1 MEEKFLLNK
10 KIIVLA
16 IFLVSLFAV
25 SVVSAAE
32 NSTNNAMDVD
42 SNSEVSTISAS
53 NYSII
58 DVVNIEKAED
68 NTICV
73 NETNDVSVKEVS
85 PEFES
90 VYETTIFEENF
101 ENNVGDDETNNMENI
116 DSEIL
121 SQSNDWNVLS
131 LTKTKM
137 TVSNYTVTIN
147 SVSSNI
153 VIATLRAKVQT
164 TSGYDINKGEVYFE
178 IKKNYYDK
186 ITTYG
191 IGVEKGVAS
200 HYFGKTIYLSPGKYK
215 CTAYYKDYSNTYES
229 CTCDFYLTVKTKT
242 SLSVKDITCKKGNT
256 ITINVNGAPS
266 KEGHVIYTIGSQT
279 YTRSNSFNI
288 RMDDAGLF
296 KCSATYVGSSY
307 YLDSDPVTF
316 YINVRDDTIISYHID
331 SNNILSGEKFNI
343 EYKASDSKGNIVKS
357 GKMKLSGPNMES
369 KYSESYSVKK
379 TVTVPNKPGKYY
391 YKIYY
396 DGIYY
401 ETYNYRLYSSCNE
414 GFYINVYSASSI
426 NVNPIKGK
434 VGAKTTFQVGIVD
447 HLGQKIDEG
456 KASVKINGRTYTVDV
471 NDGKAI
477 FKNVKLPLKAKTYHY
492 TVTYSTGSGHYK
504 SSSQNL
510 KITCT
515 YGSKVT
521 VKSITGY
528 EGNKAKLTAIV
539 KDSSGKIIKK
549 GKVIFKVKGKIY
561 KAKVKN
567 GKAKV
572 IIKIPIANKYK
583 TVTKTSGKKVT
594 EITYY
599 KSVYN
604 CKATFSGFK
613 QYPSSSTKFKVIS
626 KDEPYFYSYYK
637 SSSSSSSKKKSTGT
651 YEFNVPQA
659 HATVDVRVYTGSS
672 YNTYST
678 GTNWLGNGAVSV
690 TETVGM
696 HKVYLYVH
704 YYDGGFK
711 TAKYDGGSLILW

>member
-369 KYSESYSVKK
+369 KYSE
-379 TVTVPNKPGKYY
+379 
-391 YKIYY
+391 
-396 DGIYY
+396 
-401 ETYNYRLYSSCNE
+401 
-414 GFYINVYSASSI
+414 
-426 NVNPIKGK
+426 
-434 VGAKTTFQVGIVD
+434 
-447 HLGQKIDEG
+447 
-456 KASVKINGRTYTVDV
+456 
-471 NDGKAI
+471 
-477 FKNVKLPLKAKTYHY
+477 
-492 TVTYSTGSGHYK
+492 
-504 SSSQNL
+504 
-510 KITCT
+510 
-515 YGSKVT
+515 
-521 VKSITGY
+521 
-528 EGNKAKLTAIV
+528 
-539 KDSSGKIIKK
+539 
-549 GKVIFKVKGKIY
+549 
-561 KAKVKN
+561 
-567 GKAKV
+567 
-572 IIKIPIANKYK
+572 
-583 TVTKTSGKKVT
+583 
-594 EITYY
+594 
-599 KSVYN
+599 
-604 CKATFSGFK
+604 
-613 QYPSSSTKFKVIS
+613 
-626 KDEPYFYSYYK
+626 
-637 SSSSSSSKKKSTGT
+637 
-651 YEFNVPQA
+651 
-659 HATVDVRVYTGSS
+659 
-672 YNTYST
+672 
-678 GTNWLGNGAVSV
+678 
-690 TETVGM
+690 
-696 HKVYLYVH
+696 
-704 YYDGGFK
+704 
-711 TAKYDGGSLILW
+711 